1 MGLKG
6 FNEQSEKTR
15 YIYRPNAL
23 VPHCWQLF
31 EYKEEKMGYEP
42 IGEYT
47 LIDTSEAEELT
58 EKHLMNLI
66 TLLNG
71 KTNLVNLTH
80 LTNTRLLYNIIP
92 TAPDSNHIKI
102 ILRSHDGKGV
112 SKENAVLTIE
122 KGVFN
127 ESSKNDGIV
136 ADSP

>member
-1 MGLKG
+1 M
-6 FNEQSEKTR
+6 
-15 YIYRPNAL
+15 
-23 VPHCWQLF
+23 
-31 EYKEEKMGYEP
+31 
-42 IGEYT
+42 
-47 LIDTSEAEELT
+47 T

-92 TAPDSNHIKI
+92 TAPDSDHIKI
-102 ILRSHDGKGV
+102 ILRSHDGMGV

-136 ADSP
+136 ADSA